1 MVSVWAQRAAHAE
14 DAVLHHHL
22 RPLWGVPG
30 TRLGTATWPAGPA
43 HRSFLRWNY
52 WWQAQLLDCLIDAFD
67 RDPTAAR
74 RRRIAQVARGIRT
87 RNLGSWTN
95 DYYDDMAWLGLAL
108 HRAGTVAGVRHA
120 DVVGTLAGELV
131 AAWSDAA
138 GGGIPWRRAD
148 VFRNVPANGP
158 AAILLARTGR
168 IDRAAAT
175 VDWIDAHLR
184 DLETGLIYDG
194 LRPGGVLET
203 ATYTYCQGVV
213 LGAESELATCTGE
226 PRHRE
231 RVHRLVD
238 AVAHHLSVDG
248 VLPGA
253 GGGDGGL
260 FAGILARY
268 LALVAVQQPDET
280 AAAELVLASAEA
292 AWAHRVQMDGRPR
305 FGASW
310 AQAAGSAS
318 ELSVQLSGWM
328 VLEAAAVLDR

>member
-1 MVSVWAQRAAHAE
+1 
-14 DAVLHHHL
+14 
-22 RPLWGVPG
+22 
-30 TRLGTATWPAGPA
+30 
-43 HRSFLRWNY
+43 
-52 WWQAQLLDCLIDAFD
+52 
-67 RDPTAAR
+67 
-74 RRRIAQVARGIRT
+74 
-87 RNLGSWTN
+87 
-95 DYYDDMAWLGLAL
+95 
-108 HRAGTVAGVRHA
+108 VAGVRHA
-120 DVVGTLAGELV
+120 DAVGTLAGELE

-168 IDRAAAT
+168 FDRAAAT
-175 VDWIDAHLR
+175 VDWIDAHLL

-213 LGAESELATCTGE
+213 LGAESELATHTGE

-248 VLPGA
+248 VLFGA

-292 AWAHRVQMDGRPR
+292 AWAHRVQMDGRLR